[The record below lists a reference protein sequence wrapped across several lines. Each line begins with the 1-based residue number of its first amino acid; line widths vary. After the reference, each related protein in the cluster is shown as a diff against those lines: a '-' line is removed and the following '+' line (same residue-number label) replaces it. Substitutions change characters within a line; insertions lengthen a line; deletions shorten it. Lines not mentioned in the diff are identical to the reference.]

1 VSEISLENVY
11 MLLGAE
17 CNMAGQRATRRQ
29 KDISKL
35 LREKK
40 NIQPL
45 KYKKS
50 KYIPVKKNIK

>member
-1 VSEISLENVY
+1 
-11 MLLGAE
+11 
-17 CNMAGQRATRRQ
+17 MAGQRTTRRQ

-45 KYKKS
+45 KYKKL
-50 KYIPVKKNIK
+50 KDIPENKKNIK

>member
-1 VSEISLENVY
+1 
-11 MLLGAE
+11 
-17 CNMAGQRATRRQ
+17 MAGQRTTRRQ

-45 KYKKS
+45 KYKKL
-50 KYIPVKKNIK
+50 KDMPVKKNIK